1 MTLTQTTK
9 KIATEVTENTKQTFI
24 QKICNKLGENN
35 KPIYTVMAIA
45 CGKGTVRPILS
56 ITDKKEKPDARKYAA
71 LRELMTEFIGVPTTL
86 CAGLAAESLTG
97 MLAKKGSV
105 AYKNT
110 KATLSLLGICIAAG
124 YLVPKFC
131 NIFMPPV
138 MKKLMPSYD
147 PNASSTPAKPT
158 DAIKPVKVTTQQ
170 SFGAVTPLQ
179 QNNIT
184 RMNIH
189 TPSEQ
194 RGKKTLPVYS
204 VPSVFY
210 HSGMK
215 V

>member
-1 MTLTQTTK
+1 MTFIQTTN

-97 MLAKKGSV
+97 MIAKKGSV

-124 YLVPKFC
+124 YLVPQFC
-131 NIFMPPV
+131 NMFMPPV
-138 MKKLMPSYD
+138 MKKLMPNYD
-147 PNASSTPAKPT
+147 PNAGSASSSSPNKKFEAPKL
-158 DAIKPVKVTTQQ
+158 VTSQ
-170 SFGAVTPLQ
+170 SFGAVKQLP
-179 QNNIT
+179 QNSIT
-184 RMNIH
+184 RMNLYPKN
-189 TPSEQ
+189 T
-194 RGKKTLPVYS
+194 
-204 VPSVFY
+204 FY

>member
-9 KIATEVTENTKQTFI
+9 AVSEAAKKQSLF

-35 KPIYTVMAIA
+35 KPIFTVMAIA

-97 MLAKKGSV
+97 LLAKKGSTS
-105 AYKNT
+105 YKNT
-110 KATLSLLGICIAAG
+110 KAILSLLGICTAAG
-124 YLVPKFC
+124 YLVPQFC
-131 NIFMPPV
+131 NMFMPPV

-147 PNASSTPAKPT
+147 PNGGASPKQVPVAPKTQIGKPNNKANTKNIMTNMYQPTSTY
-158 DAIKPVKVTTQQ
+158 
-170 SFGAVTPLQ
+170 F
-179 QNNIT
+179 
-184 RMNIH
+184 
-189 TPSEQ
+189 
-194 RGKKTLPVYS
+194 
-204 VPSVFY
+204 

>member
-1 MTLTQTTK
+1 MTFIQTTSR
-9 KIATEVTENTKQTFI
+9 ATSEVARETKQTFI

-105 AYKNT
+105 SYKNT

-124 YLVPKFC
+124 YLVPQFC
-131 NIFMPPV
+131 NMFMPPV
-138 MKKLMPSYD
+138 MKKLMPNYD
-147 PNASSTPAKPT
+147 PNASSAPSVVQKNQKPT
-158 DAIKPVKVTTQQ
+158 VTPQ
-170 SFGAVTPLQ
+170 SFGAVKPLQ
-179 QNNIT
+179 NKMT
-184 RMNIH
+184 RMNMY
-189 TPSEQ
+189 TMN
-194 RGKKTLPVYS
+194 T
-204 VPSVFY
+204 FY

>member
-1 MTLTQTTK
+1 MDITRIVAETTK
-9 KIATEVTENTKQTFI
+9 PKLTLI

-35 KPIYTVMAIA
+35 KPIYTVLCIA

-71 LRELMTEFIGVPTTL
+71 LRELMTEFIGVPTTI

-97 MLAKKGSV
+97 LIAKKGST
-105 AYKNT
+105 AFKHT
-110 KATLSLLGICIAAG
+110 KSVLSFAGICVAAG

-138 MKKLMPSYD
+138 MRKLMPNYD
-147 PNASSTPAKPT
+147 PNAKSDDNNTKVQVSPEISPKTQINSSFT
-158 DAIKPVKVTTQQ
+158 
-170 SFGAVTPLQ
+170 S
-179 QNNIT
+179 N
-184 RMNIH
+184 MN
-189 TPSEQ
+189 
-194 RGKKTLPVYS
+194 VYKNPIS
-204 VPSVFY
+204 TYF

>member
-1 MTLTQTTK
+1 MTLTQTTN
-9 KIATEVTENTKQTFI
+9 KIATEVAENTKQTFI

-138 MKKLMPSYD
+138 MKKLMPNYD
-147 PNASSTPAKPT
+147 PNAGSAPAKQT
-158 DAIKPVKVTTQQ
+158 NITKPVKVASQQ
-170 SFGAVTPLQ
+170 SFGAVKSLQ
-179 QNNIT
+179 PNNTT
-184 RMNIH
+184 RMNMY

-194 RGKKTLPVYS
+194 HMKTMSTVYS

>member
-1 MTLTQTTK
+1 MTFIQTTSK
-9 KIATEVTENTKQTFI
+9 ATLEAAKETKQTFI

-97 MLAKKGSV
+97 MLAKKGS
-105 AYKNT
+105 ASYKNT

-124 YLVPKFC
+124 YLVPQFC

-138 MKKLMPSYD
+138 MKKLMPNYD
-147 PNASSTPAKPT
+147 PNAGSAPSVAPKSQKQTVTP
-158 DAIKPVKVTTQQ
+158 Q
-170 SFGAVTPLQ
+170 SFGAMKPLQ
-179 QNNIT
+179 QNKID
-184 RMNIH
+184 RMN
-189 TPSEQ
+189 
-194 RGKKTLPVYS
+194 VYPMS
-204 VPSVFY
+204 TFY

>member
-1 MTLTQTTK
+1 MTFIQTTNRVVK
-9 KIATEVTENTKQTFI
+9 ETTIKTKQSFI

-97 MLAKKGSV
+97 MIAKKGSV

-124 YLVPKFC
+124 YLVPQFC
-131 NIFMPPV
+131 NMFMPPV
-138 MKKLMPSYD
+138 MKKLMPNYD
-147 PNASSTPAKPT
+147 PNAGSASSSSQNKKFEAPKL
-158 DAIKPVKVTTQQ
+158 VTSQ
-170 SFGAVTPLQ
+170 SFGAVKQLP
-179 QNNIT
+179 QNSIT
-184 RMNIH
+184 RMNLYPKN
-189 TPSEQ
+189 T
-194 RGKKTLPVYS
+194 
-204 VPSVFY
+204 FY